1 MFQMANFEIAFEKT
15 LLAEGGYQHT
25 RVANDHGSETYAGIS
40 RRANPDWAG
49 WKFLEN
55 GSTPPTDMVRE
66 IYRTNYWNKVGG
78 NQITDQSIAETLYD
92 FAVNAGVATAS
103 KLAQTVAGVT
113 PDGVIGPKSIAAI
126 NGTYPTFFNLAYFV
140 AKIKRYE
147 QIVSKDRSQSKFLL
161 GWVRRSLKG
170 LQ

>member
-1 MFQMANFEIAFEKT
+1 MANFEIAFEKT
-15 LLAEGGYQHT
+15 LLAEGGFKHT
-25 RVANDHGSETYAGIS
+25 RVVHDMGGETYAGIS
-40 RRANPDWAG
+40 RKANPDWRG
-49 WKFLEN
+49 WQFLDA

-66 IYRTNYWNKVGG
+66 IYRSQYWNRVCGS
-78 NQITDQSIAETLYD
+78 QISDQSVAETIYD

-147 QIVSKDRSQSKFLL
+147 AIVSKDRTQGKFLL
-161 GWVRRSLKG
+161 GWIRRSLKG